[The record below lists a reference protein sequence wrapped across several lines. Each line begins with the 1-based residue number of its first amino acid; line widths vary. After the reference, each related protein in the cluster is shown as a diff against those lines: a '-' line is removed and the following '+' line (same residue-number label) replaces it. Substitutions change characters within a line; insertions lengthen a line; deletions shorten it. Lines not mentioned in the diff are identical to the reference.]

1 MNHENRFS
9 GRSWV
14 AFEIKISCRAFFW
27 NALLS
32 LTSLTDFDKFG
43 THSSETSGK
52 VCPIFWYSFFI
63 KVVIL

>member
-14 AFEIKISCRAFFW
+14 AFEIKTCRALFLW

-32 LTSLTDFDKFG
+32 ITSLTDLDKVG
-43 THSSETSGK
+43 TYGGETSGK

>member
-14 AFEIKISCRAFFW
+14 AFEIKMCRAFFW

-32 LTSLTDFDKFG
+32 LASLTDLDKVG
-43 THSSETSGK
+43 TYSSETSGK
-52 VCPIFWYSFFI
+52 VCPIFWYSLFI